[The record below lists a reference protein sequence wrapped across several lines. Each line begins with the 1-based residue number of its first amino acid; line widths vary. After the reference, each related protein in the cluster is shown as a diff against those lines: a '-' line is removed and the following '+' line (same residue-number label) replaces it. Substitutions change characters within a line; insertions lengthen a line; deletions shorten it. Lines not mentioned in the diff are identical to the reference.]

1 MTLNILNV
9 QFVVLVV
16 MDLTI
21 AIEMNID
28 ADYIAEVKDIELDF
42 VVHLLNLKIVFV
54 QDHPF
59 QDRKISTF
67 SP

>member
-16 MDLTI
+16 MDQI
-21 AIEMNID
+21 IEMNID
-28 ADYIAEVKDIELDF
+28 ADYIAEVKDIELAL

-59 QDRKISTF
+59 QDRKISNF